1 VWSQHSIAVAGDG
14 GVTVYAGQR
23 EWPAT
28 KSARLWRILTPD
40 ELSATRK
47 RLADA
52 VAVHDHVLGQGCADL
67 AAAYD
72 AIDAAGELMAELY
85 GSGRLMTTEDTGA
98 CKETRS

>member
-1 VWSQHSIAVAGDG
+1 MA
-14 GVTVYAGQR
+14 TYAGQR

-28 KSARLWRILTPD
+28 KPARLWRTLTPD

-52 VAVHDHVLGQGCADL
+52 VAVHDHDLGQGCADL

-85 GSGRLMTTEDTGA
+85 GSGQLMTTEDPGVCA
-98 CKETRS
+98 ETRS